1 MKKENTVLYVLR
13 ISLTLLII
21 TAVVA
26 GLLSVVNSITAPA
39 IAKLQ
44 EQKTQA
50 AIAEVIQFSEGM
62 KLYQPSFED
71 ETGLVKKVYA
81 ILSVPGISA
90 TLPVNG
96 SLNGQYA
103 VEVVV
108 PGFGGNI
115 TMMVGVDY
123 EGKVLGISIISH
135 AETASL
141 GSVAADHSS
150 KGVAFRDQ
158 FVGKGGELA
167 VTKDGGEIDAITGAT
182 ITSRAVVEGVIA
194 ALACFEN
201 YGFGGTSE

>member
-81 ILSVPGISA
+81 ILSVPGI
-90 TLPVNG
+90 
-96 SLNGQYA
+96 
-103 VEVVV
+103 
-108 PGFGGNI
+108 
-115 TMMVGVDY
+115 
-123 EGKVLGISIISH
+123 
-135 AETASL
+135 
-141 GSVAADHSS
+141 
-150 KGVAFRDQ
+150 
-158 FVGKGGELA
+158 
-167 VTKDGGEIDAITGAT
+167 
-182 ITSRAVVEGVIA
+182 
-194 ALACFEN
+194 
-201 YGFGGTSE
+201 